1 MPVSFAIDQT
11 RSAVLS
17 RGWGTVTGHELLAH
31 ARTLAA
37 DARFHPHFCQLV
49 ELREVVTVDA
59 SSASISELA
68 EVSPFGAGA
77 RRAIVVSTDVAYGM
91 ARMFQILRTTPD
103 EIFVFRDM
111 EAALAWLGM
120 AESKAEV
127 LSILRHA
134 PPIPS
139 A

>member
-1 MPVSFAIDQT
+1 MPGSFAIDQT
-11 RSAVLS
+11 RSAVLT
-17 RGWGTVTGHELLAH
+17 RGWGTLTGRDLLAH

-37 DARFHPHFCQLV
+37 DPRFHPHFCQLV
-49 ELREVVTVDA
+49 DLREVTTVDA
-59 SSASISELA
+59 SSAIIRELA

-111 EAALAWLGM
+111 DAALLWLGM
-120 AESKAEV
+120 AESKAEL
-127 LSILRHA
+127 LSILKHA